1 MSQKTQGSKKAFS
14 MAPSINSSF
23 AQLVVSTSV
32 RGFRVLLEIWET
44 GNSDKG
50 ADVTICDL
58 VAQLEGRDINM
69 LITSDL

>member
-1 MSQKTQGSKKAFS
+1 

-23 AQLVVSTSV
+23 AQLIVSTLV

-58 VAQLEGRDINM
+58 VAQLEGRDTLLEI
-69 LITSDL
+69 